1 MKKLKIKKN
10 MKKQFIIVVFQLFLL
25 NISVFA
31 QDFWEIL
38 PFPDNQNI
46 STLKV
51 NSAGEIFVGT
61 VTGYQDNGIFRSDND
76 GLTWEMM
83 LNTRNF
89 QIFAMSINSIGNI
102 FVGTGDGFYP
112 FLASFDNGLSW
123 DTIPV
128 PFSTGF
134 GEIAFYGQDTVL
146 VGTGAYNGAIVL
158 STSDLGMSWD
168 TLFLTENHTSEYVAD
183 IAIAPNGDIS
193 IGLGCYLPDM
203 GGLYRSTNGG
213 AEWEFLGLFNRM
225 VENLEYNAQGD
236 LIIGVRG
243 GFDGTGGI
251 YSIYH
256 DNPYQIVECLPGA
269 NVNGLVLNS
278 SGDCYAGTGGPNGII
293 RSTDNCQSFEFVN
306 GGLPIGAMGS
316 IEKDNNDYIYALTD
330 VSSHYLYRTSNP
342 TVTGVHLFSENT
354 RNSGIFIYSN
364 PVVELL
370 QGRIIN
376 NVTDGKYDYTITD
389 IAGKQIASSQLFLSQ
404 NAFSLNILILTQGF
418 YVLNIYCNEY
428 KYSAKI
434 MKI

>member
-1 MKKLKIKKN
+1 
-10 MKKQFIIVVFQLFLL
+10 MKKQFIVVVLQFFLL
-25 NISVFA
+25 NNSVFS

-89 QIFAMSINSIGNI
+89 QIFAISINPIGNI

-123 DTIPV
+123 DTIPA
-128 PFSTGF
+128 PFSSGF
-134 GEIAFYGQDTVL
+134 GEIAFYGQDTLL

-158 STSDLGMSWD
+158 STPDLGMSWD

-183 IAIAPNGDIS
+183 IAISPNGDIA
-193 IGLGCYLPDM
+193 IGLGCHLPDM

-225 VENLEYNAQGD
+225 VENLEYNEQGD

-243 GFDGTGGI
+243 GYDGTGGI
-251 YSIYH
+251 YAIYH
-256 DNPYQIVECLPGA
+256 DNPYQIVECLAGP
-269 NVNGLVLNS
+269 NVNGLALNS
-278 SGDCYAGTGGPNGII
+278 QGHMYAGIGSPNGII
-293 RSTDNCQSFEFVN
+293 RSTNNGQTFEFLD
-306 GGLPIGAMGS
+306 GGLPIGEMGS
-316 IEKDNNDYIYALTD
+316 IENDNNDYIYALTD
-330 VSSHYLYRTSNP
+330 VGSHYIFRSINP
-342 TVTGVHLFSENT
+342 TVTDVNKLPGYNKNYSLFIFSTPVSEVLQGKIKGKLSDGMYEFT
-354 RNSGIFIYSN
+354 ISDISGRQIMEDRLSLFQNSFSLNVSFLPQGYYVFTIYSN
-364 PVVELL
+364 EL
-370 QGRIIN
+370 
-376 NVTDGKYDYTITD
+376 T
-389 IAGKQIASSQLFLSQ
+389 
-404 NAFSLNILILTQGF
+404 
-418 YVLNIYCNEY
+418 C
-428 KYSAKI
+428 SAKLI
-434 MKI
+434 KG

>member
-1 MKKLKIKKN
+1 
-10 MKKQFIIVVFQLFLL
+10 MKKQFIVVVLQFFLL
-25 NISVFA
+25 NISVFS

-76 GLTWEMM
+76 GLTWEMI

-89 QIFAMSINSIGNI
+89 QIFAMSINPIGNI

-128 PFSTGF
+128 PFSSGF

-158 STSDLGMSWD
+158 STPDLGISWD

-183 IAIAPNGDIS
+183 IAISPNGDIA
-193 IGLGCYLPDM
+193 IGLGCHLPDM

-213 AEWEFLGLFNRM
+213 TEWEFLGLFNRM
-225 VENLEYNAQGD
+225 VENLEYNEQGD

-243 GFDGTGGI
+243 GYDGTGGI
-251 YSIYH
+251 YAIYH
-256 DNPYQIVECLPGA
+256 DNPDQIVERLAGP
-269 NVNGLVLNS
+269 NINGLALNS
-278 SGDCYAGTGGPNGII
+278 AGHIYAGSGWPHGVWV
-293 RSTDNCQSFEFVN
+293 STDNGLSFHLEN
-306 GGLPIGAMGS
+306 SGLPYCPIGN
-316 IEKDNNDYIYALTD
+316 IELDNDDYIYALLEGG
-330 VSSHYLYRTSNP
+330 SHFIYRTTCT
-342 TVTGVHLFSENT
+342 TVTGVNKLPGYNNNGSLFIFPNPASDFISIKEIGLNNEISVIFYNQLGLITSTIELTSDRVDISHLEKGIYIVEIKS
-354 RNSGIFIYSN
+354 NSGVGRQKFIKN
-364 PVVELL
+364 
-370 QGRIIN
+370 
-376 NVTDGKYDYTITD
+376 
-389 IAGKQIASSQLFLSQ
+389 
-404 NAFSLNILILTQGF
+404 
-418 YVLNIYCNEY
+418 
-428 KYSAKI
+428 
-434 MKI
+434 